1 MLRSYWLVRVMRE
14 TSTSVPCQRLRRL
27 PTLQILTGIGCG
39 LETLRSC
46 AISYFSH
53 KGAAKRAES
62 LGRDPRKRIDG
73 SIVPALR
80 VTSSGTFVMLEYLLL
95 LVSLRF
101 AFFVYDET
109 RVNHVE
115 F

>member
-1 MLRSYWLVRVMRE
+1 M
-14 TSTSVPCQRLRRL
+14 
-27 PTLQILTGIGCG
+27 
-39 LETLRSC
+39 
-46 AISYFSH
+46 
-53 KGAAKRAES
+53 
-62 LGRDPRKRIDG
+62 GRDPRKRIDG